1 VSDTLRDTIARVL
14 YEHEYPESQWER
26 AAAWATDAYRHRA
39 DAVLAVLPD
48 HDTLRAERDAARE
61 EGEDLR
67 VRLARCANRRD
78 AAEARIAAVERLCD
92 EAESRHDDYRTPG
105 PATVMTVAIRAAL
118 APGTGTPE

>member
-67 VRLARCANRRD
+67 
-78 AAEARIAAVERLCD
+78 ARIAAVERLCD